1 MSRCTLPT
9 GGVALRIPHWRCRI
23 IHGALKRRTGCQ
35 AAVKRSLRDK
45 GSGRINMG
53 WGQRAHPICRRPL
66 FFLGMVWSPS
76 REKHKIKNFTRARAP
91 DFLRLAHPKVGAGAT
106 PVQGNLYCSEAQC
119 VHQPPTLSP
128 QLSALSAQLSA
139 PRAQLLARL
148 RWAGLS
154 RA

>member
-1 MSRCTLPT
+1 MVGVSARTRFA
-9 GGVALRIPHWRCRI
+9 GGHFCFSG
-23 IHGALKRRTGCQ
+23 HGVVTILK
-35 AAVKRSLRDK
+35 KK
-45 GSGRINMG
+45 
-53 WGQRAHPICRRPL
+53 
-66 FFLGMVWSPS
+66 
-76 REKHKIKNFTRARAP
+76 EKFTRAGAP

-148 RWAGLS
+148 RWTELSWAELGLAGLGWAELSRAGLS
-154 RA
+154 